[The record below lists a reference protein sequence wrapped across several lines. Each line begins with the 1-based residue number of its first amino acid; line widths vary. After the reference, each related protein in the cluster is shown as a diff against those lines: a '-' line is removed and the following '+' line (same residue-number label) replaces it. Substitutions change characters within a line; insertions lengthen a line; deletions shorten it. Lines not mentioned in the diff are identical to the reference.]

1 MNNMNKMKIRLN
13 ATADVQE
20 FVRAAEKCDF
30 DIDIQYDSTIV
41 DAKSILGIFSL
52 GLAKIF
58 TPLRI
63 SESHLRIQRFYRKLP
78 W

>member
-30 DIDIQYDSTIV
+30 DLDIQYDSTIV

-58 TPLRI
+58 TVNCHG
-63 SESHLRIQRFYRKLP
+63 ENAEFVDAIQKFAVA
-78 W
+78 